1 MRKDKVVFDFR
12 RIPVSNKITF
22 GRFVI
27 SRMSSSDLFVK
38 PDVTYAEALSTV
50 NKLEE
55 YYLSSRDG
63 SHTQIALMH
72 HTKEEYDE
80 VFRKLAKYVD
90 RKANGDAAI
99 ILSSGFNLVKQ
110 PKPREKTELRIEKNN
125 VSGTVKLRRPAV
137 NKATA
142 YVWQYYIGTE
152 FPVEEQWL
160 FGGCSTQASF
170 EMKGFTPGTKIWF
183 RVAAVTRDGM
193 QAFTKP
199 VTWMIQ

>member
-1 MRKDKVVFDFR
+1 MKKDKVVLDFR
-12 RIPVSNKITF
+12 RIPVPNKITF

-27 SRMSSSDLFVK
+27 SRMSSSDLFEK
-38 PDVTYAEALSTV
+38 PDVTYEEALSTV

-55 YYLSSRDG
+55 YYLTSRDG

-72 HTKEEYDE
+72 KMKEEYDE

-110 PKPREKTELRIEKNN
+110 PKPREKTELRTEESN
-125 VSGTVKLRRPAV
+125 VSGIIKLRRPAV

-142 YVWQYYIGTE
+142 YVWQYYVGTE
-152 FPVEEQWL
+152 FPAEEQWL

-170 EMKGFTPGTKIWF
+170 EMKGLTPGTKVWF
-183 RVAAVTRDGM
+183 RVAAVTREGM

-199 VTWMIQ
+199 VMRVVQ